1 MFTIQFDQKAR
12 KELRKI
18 DIFSR
23 KKILRFLE
31 RQDFLN
37 NPRLFGKALIGN
49 KKGYWRYRFEDYRII
64 CKIIDQELIVLVVA
78 IGHRKNIY
86 KN

>member
-18 DIFSR
+18 DIFAR

-31 RQDFLN
+31 REDFLN